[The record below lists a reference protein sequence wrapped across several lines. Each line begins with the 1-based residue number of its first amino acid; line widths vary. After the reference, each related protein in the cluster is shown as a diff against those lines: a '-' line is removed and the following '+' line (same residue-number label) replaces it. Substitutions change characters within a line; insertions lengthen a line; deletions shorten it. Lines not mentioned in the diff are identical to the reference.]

1 MIKIAPVSAD
11 LLIKQALGAAAVAA
25 LVYVAKSGAKSL
37 QGAIDA
43 VTGLPG
49 RALDAVTGAAQ
60 AGGAA
65 WLDGYAQNPAPS
77 ITAPSGY
84 GGKYKDPMISDDGID
99 YRMF

>member
-1 MIKIAPVSAD
+1 MMKIAPVSAD
-11 LLIKQALGAAAVAA
+11 LLIKLALGAAAVAA
-25 LVYVAKSGAKSL
+25 LAYFASKGAKSI

-43 VTGLPG
+43 ISGLPG

-65 WLDGYAQNPAPS
+65 WQDGYAENPAPS

-84 GGKYKDPMISDDGID
+84 GGKYKDPMISDDGMD